1 MDFNSFEYL
10 IFLPVVFLLYWFLF
24 RTVRWRNLFLVAAS
38 YVFYGWWDW
47 RFLGL
52 IMFSTLTG
60 YVSGLMIGAANNGG
74 RSAKAKMWLW
84 LCVGINLGILF
95 LFKYFDFF
103 VHSFQRLLGV
113 FAYNADW
120 VTLNLVL
127 PIGISFYTFQVL
139 SYVIDVYRGDMKP
152 THDAGAFFAYISF
165 FPQLVA
171 GPIERAT
178 NLIPQFLRRREF
190 RYDEGVEGLRMIL
203 WGLFKK
209 MVVADNC
216 AVGATY
222 IFGHYEEV
230 GALNLWVGMIL
241 FAFQIYGDFSG
252 YSDIAVGSAR
262 LFGIRLMQN
271 FRTPYFSRNMTEFW
285 RRWHIS
291 LSQWFRDYIYI
302 PLGGSRCSSAK
313 TARNLLTIFLVS
325 GLWHGAQ
332 FTFVAWGAA
341 HALCV
346 IPESLWRK
354 RYKKRARRDTA
365 ALRDIGAMVFTFLIV
380 AFIFIF
386 FRASYFSQAI
396 DYIRLMFCDFRS
408 VPLDVSRITFVWIA
422 VMIVIEWITRD
433 RKYGIDFPYKGLWR
447 SRVFRWTFYLLM
459 TVVILVFFGERQQFV
474 YFQF

>member
-103 VHSFQRLLGV
+103 VQSFRRLLGV

-152 THDAGAFFAYISF
+152 TRDAGAFFAYISF

-380 AFIFIF
+380 ALIFIF

-422 VMIVIEWITRD
+422 VMIGIEWITRD
-433 RKYGIDFPYKGLWR
+433 RKYGIDFPYKSLWR

>member
-24 RTVRWRNLFLVAAS
+24 RTVRRRNLFLVAAS

-52 IMFSTLTG
+52 IIFSTLTG

-152 THDAGAFFAYISF
+152 TRDAGAFFAYISF

-341 HALCV
+341 HALFV

-354 RYKKRARRDTA
+354 RHRKRARRDTA

-422 VMIVIEWITRD
+422 VMIVIEWLTRD

>member
-52 IMFSTLTG
+52 IMFSTLIG
-60 YVSGLMIGAANNGG
+60 YVSGLRIGAPDGSG
-74 RSAKAKMWLW
+74 RSVGAKIWLW

-103 VHSFQRLLGV
+103 VQSFRRLLGV

-152 THDAGAFFAYISF
+152 TRDAGAFFAYISF

-171 GPIERAT
+171 GPIERAA

-190 RYDEGVEGLRMIL
+190 RYEEGVEGLRMIL

-230 GALNLWVGMIL
+230 GALNLWIGMIL

-252 YSDIAVGSAR
+252 YSDIAVGSGR

-302 PLGGSRCSSAK
+302 PLGGSRYSSAK

-386 FRASYFSQAI
+386 SAPLISL
-396 DYIRLMFCDFRS
+396 RLLTIS
-408 VPLDVSRITFVWIA
+408 
-422 VMIVIEWITRD
+422 
-433 RKYGIDFPYKGLWR
+433 G
-447 SRVFRWTFYLLM
+447 
-459 TVVILVFFGERQQFV
+459 
-474 YFQF
+474 

>member
-60 YVSGLMIGAANNGG
+60 YVSGLRIGVPDVSG
-74 RSAKAKMWLW
+74 RSVGAKIWLW

-103 VHSFQRLLGV
+103 VQSFRRLLGV

-152 THDAGAFFAYISF
+152 TRDAGAFFAYISF

-171 GPIERAT
+171 GPIERAA

-380 AFIFIF
+380 ALIFIF

-396 DYIRLMFCDFRS
+396 DYIGLMFCDFRS

-433 RKYGIDFPYKGLWR
+433 RKYGIDFPYEGLWR
-447 SRVFRWTFYLLM
+447 RRMFRWLFYLLL

>member
-10 IFLPVVFLLYWFLF
+10 IFLPVVFLLYWFFF

-60 YVSGLMIGAANNGG
+60 YVSGLRIGAPDGSG
-74 RSAKAKMWLW
+74 RSVGAKIWLW

-103 VHSFQRLLGV
+103 VQSFRRFLGV

-152 THDAGAFFAYISF
+152 TRDARAFFAYISF

-285 RRWHIS
+285 RR
-291 LSQWFRDYIYI
+291 
-302 PLGGSRCSSAK
+302 
-313 TARNLLTIFLVS
+313 
-325 GLWHGAQ
+325 
-332 FTFVAWGAA
+332 
-341 HALCV
+341 
-346 IPESLWRK
+346 
-354 RYKKRARRDTA
+354 
-365 ALRDIGAMVFTFLIV
+365 
-380 AFIFIF
+380 
-386 FRASYFSQAI
+386 
-396 DYIRLMFCDFRS
+396 
-408 VPLDVSRITFVWIA
+408 
-422 VMIVIEWITRD
+422 
-433 RKYGIDFPYKGLWR
+433 
-447 SRVFRWTFYLLM
+447 
-459 TVVILVFFGERQQFV
+459 
-474 YFQF
+474 

>member
-60 YVSGLMIGAANNGG
+60 YVSGLRIGVPDGSG
-74 RSAKAKMWLW
+74 RSVGAKIWLW

-103 VHSFQRLLGV
+103 VQSFRRLLGV

-380 AFIFIF
+380 ALIFIF

-447 SRVFRWTFYLLM
+447 SRVFRWLFYLLL

>member
-52 IMFSTLTG
+52 IIFSTLTG

-74 RSAKAKMWLW
+74 RSAKAKIWLW

-103 VHSFQRLLGV
+103 VQSFRRLLGV

-152 THDAGAFFAYISF
+152 TRDAGAFFAYISF

-178 NLIPQFLRRREF
+178 NLIPQFLRQRTF

-216 AVGATY
+216 AVGAAY
-222 IFGHYEEV
+222 IFGHYEDV

-380 AFIFIF
+380 ALIFIF
-386 FRASYFSQAI
+386 FRASYISQAI

-447 SRVFRWTFYLLM
+447 SRVFRWLFYLLL

>member
-52 IMFSTLTG
+52 IIFSTLSG
-60 YVSGLMIGAANNGG
+60 YVSGQMIGAANNGG

-103 VHSFQRLLGV
+103 VQSFRRLLGV

-139 SYVIDVYRGDMKP
+139 SYVIDVYRGDMEP
-152 THDAGAFFAYISF
+152 TRDAGAFFAYISF

-178 NLIPQFLRRREF
+178 NLIPQFLRQRTF

-230 GALNLWVGMIL
+230 GAL
-241 FAFQIYGDFSG
+241 
-252 YSDIAVGSAR
+252 
-262 LFGIRLMQN
+262 
-271 FRTPYFSRNMTEFW
+271 P
-285 RRWHIS
+285 
-291 LSQWFRDYIYI
+291 
-302 PLGGSRCSSAK
+302 
-313 TARNLLTIFLVS
+313 
-325 GLWHGAQ
+325 
-332 FTFVAWGAA
+332 
-341 HALCV
+341 
-346 IPESLWRK
+346 
-354 RYKKRARRDTA
+354 
-365 ALRDIGAMVFTFLIV
+365 IG
-380 AFIFIF
+380 
-386 FRASYFSQAI
+386 
-396 DYIRLMFCDFRS
+396 
-408 VPLDVSRITFVWIA
+408 
-422 VMIVIEWITRD
+422 
-433 RKYGIDFPYKGLWR
+433 
-447 SRVFRWTFYLLM
+447 
-459 TVVILVFFGERQQFV
+459 
-474 YFQF
+474 

>member
-60 YVSGLMIGAANNGG
+60 YVSGLRIGVPDGSG
-74 RSAKAKMWLW
+74 RSVGAKIWLW

-103 VHSFQRLLGV
+103 VQSFRRLLGV

-139 SYVIDVYRGDMKP
+139 SYVIDVYRGDMEP
-152 THDAGAFFAYISF
+152 TRDAGAFFAYISF

-365 ALRDIGAMVFTFLIV
+365 ALRDSGAMVFTFLIV
-380 AFIFIF
+380 ALIFIF

-447 SRVFRWTFYLLM
+447 SRVFRWLFYLLL

>member
-52 IMFSTLTG
+52 IIFSTLTG

-74 RSAKAKMWLW
+74 RSAKAKIWLW

-103 VHSFQRLLGV
+103 VQSFRRLLGV

-152 THDAGAFFAYISF
+152 TRDAGAFFAYISF

-365 ALRDIGAMVFTFLIV
+365 ALRDSGAMVFTFLIV
-380 AFIFIF
+380 ALIFIF

-447 SRVFRWTFYLLM
+447 SRVFRWLFYLLL